1 MLRTLA
7 ARLSVY
13 YAGIFLFFFA
23 AAFLFFY
30 YFINAT
36 LVEQID
42 DDLEED
48 IVEFGLFYENEGLS
62 KVIAEIERE
71 VASNEPNVLF
81 LRLLDGGG
89 NIVYSSDTGHWPA
102 LEQVGFVS
110 GLLDEEGEPGFLDIQ
125 GQGDE
130 HATRMVTGQL
140 TPDLYLQIGETM
152 EDKEEFMALLLNVF
166 AATFLVVVMLSM
178 LVGWFMARRALQ
190 GVEEVTH
197 AAEDVAKGSLDREV
211 TVKAQGEEIER
222 LVGTFNVMVKKISA
236 LVSGMREMTD
246 NIAHDM
252 RSPLARIRS
261 NSELTLY
268 SAETVEDYRLSAAE
282 TLEECDRLLQM
293 INTTLD
299 VAEAEAGIAELD
311 KEEVDLSSTVRD
323 ACDLFDPI
331 AENREIE
338 LTPMVE
344 ADQHVWGN
352 IQHLQRML
360 ANLLDNALKY
370 TPRKGQVSVALFSD
384 DRSVSVSVRDTGVGI
399 SKEEQSHIFDRFFR
413 CDQSR
418 TQPGF
423 GLGLSFSRAVARAHG
438 GELSVYS
445 EPGNGSIFTVTLPRY
460 Q

>member
-102 LEQVGFVS
+102 LDQVGFVS

>member
-102 LEQVGFVS
+102 LDQVGFVS

-166 AATFLVVVMLSM
+166 AATFLVVVLLSM